1 MKSALNLFS
10 VLRFKDVIEINYP
23 NINILA
29 VLPYNGK
36 EEIIIKKIY
45 KTIKKEID
53 KNCHFNEEVIKF
65 YYSECR

>member
-45 KTIKKEID
+45 KTIKD
-53 KNCHFNEEVIKF
+53 LLIKHLRNLCAT
-65 YYSECR
+65 SSSPHPLKD